1 MSRNAR
7 GERGSGVW
15 SGVVMR
21 VNRAARKIGA
31 ESGCG
36 ARVNDGALESKLL
49 SLADGGGARG
59 ESGEG
64 GLGRHFE
71 DPTRALRYVGRVGG
85 LNGAHIA
92 RDRKESRMWRWG
104 AFQESIPHV
113 PHGGRFGGGW
123 EIATFGVS
131 VSDRCGSF
139 ACW

>member
-1 MSRNAR
+1 MNAR

-21 VNRAARKIGA
+21 VNSAARKIGA

-64 GLGRHFE
+64 WVGAPFRGSNASPSVCGEGRRSGWSTHRE
-71 DPTRALRYVGRVGG
+71 RSMRVAHGAVGRVPRKGCTPLGG
-85 LNGAHIA
+85 YSLT
-92 RDRKESRMWRWG
+92 REWR
-104 AFQESIPHV
+104 
-113 PHGGRFGGGW
+113 
-123 EIATFGVS
+123 
-131 VSDRCGSF
+131 
-139 ACW
+139 